1 MINCWWMVLWPSLGR
16 NTSSGLPHLTK
27 TNAGQQIQLKS
38 SLLSLTTD
46 CMIGW
51 QDLIDQYSTRY
62 RRPLWVDCRQK
73 KRKKSCFCFSK
84 AADVALENIL
94 KVISLLEYCSCTWLS
109 NNLDP
114 VLTYNFW
121 KNSSFYQL
129 FSLPSIIC
137 SPPHFQI
144 KGPFQLFFQS
154 TAAHNGNHLVNT
166 ARWSG
171 RQGPHLV
178 FRCLRAKEII

>member
-1 MINCWWMVLWPSLGR
+1 MQYIPLKFLFFFMINCWWMVLWPSLGR

-27 TNAGQQIQLKS
+27 TNAGQQIRLKS
-38 SLLSLTTD
+38 SLFSLTTD

-73 KRKKSCFCFSK
+73 KRKKSCFGFSK

-114 VLTYNFW
+114 VLTWIQVNVVIFERTLAFI
-121 KNSSFYQL
+121 NCFHD
-129 FSLPSIIC
+129 LP
-137 SPPHFQI
+137 
-144 KGPFQLFFQS
+144 
-154 TAAHNGNHLVNT
+154 
-166 ARWSG
+166 
-171 RQGPHLV
+171 
-178 FRCLRAKEII
+178 